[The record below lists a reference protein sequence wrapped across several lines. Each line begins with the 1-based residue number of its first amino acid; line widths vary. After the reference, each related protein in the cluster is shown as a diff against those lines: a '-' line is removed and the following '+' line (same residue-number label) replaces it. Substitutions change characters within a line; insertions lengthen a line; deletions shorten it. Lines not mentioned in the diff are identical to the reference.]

1 MRGRHADSQGVVTG
15 PGAVER
21 WIVPKPRPME
31 LALLRAAS
39 ELWESDDPEIGYLA
53 RLFTQTSLPYRDP
66 GEVAAWGRRNGNL
79 VLVVQPGM
87 TIDKEGIPGSIG
99 YPYGTVPRLLLT
111 WLSTEA
117 VRIRSPQLTLGT
129 SMASFMGAVGLTPTG
144 GRHGTIAR
152 LRKQMERLFQATLSV
167 RWEGDAQR
175 ESGGR
180 LNVAA
185 SYDLWWVDRHPD
197 QPVLLPSTVRLS
209 AEFYEEVTRHPVPLD
224 VGALRAL
231 RGSALRLDI
240 YAWLTYRMS
249 YLARPTTVPWEALR
263 AQFGSTLADT
273 KQGRAQFRR
282 DFERHLREVTLVY
295 REAQIETS
303 PAGVILSPS
312 LTHVPLK
319 GLREL
324 ARDQRLRN
332 HQPNRRSA
340 RQLMGETAEG

>member
-1 MRGRHADSQGVVTG
+1 MRRRSASYAWRRRERVGKLCVDKARRSQPGGGQASPGRQVMRGQHA
-15 PGAVER
+15 GAEGALVAR
-21 WIVPKPRPME
+21 ASWNAGTVPNPRPME

-39 ELWESDDPEIGYLA
+39 ELWESDDQEIGYLA

-87 TIDKEGIPGSIG
+87 TIDKEGIPRSIG

-117 VRIRSPQLTLGT
+117 VRTRSPQLTLGA
-129 SMASFMGAVGLTPTG
+129 SMAEFMRAVGLTPTG
-144 GRHGTIAR
+144 GRYGTIAR

-185 SYDLWWVDRHPD
+185 SYDLWWADRRPD

-231 RGSALRLDI
+231 MTLR
-240 YAWLTYRMS
+240 
-249 YLARPTTVPWEALR
+249 
-263 AQFGSTLADT
+263 
-273 KQGRAQFRR
+273 
-282 DFERHLREVTLVY
+282 
-295 REAQIETS
+295 
-303 PAGVILSPS
+303 
-312 LTHVPLK
+312 
-319 GLREL
+319 
-324 ARDQRLRN
+324 
-332 HQPNRRSA
+332 
-340 RQLMGETAEG
+340 